1 MRFLL
6 DENAPLRLIGHLRSL
21 GHDVRSIAQD
31 YQTALDDR
39 VVLQIARRERR
50 ILITGDRDFGELI
63 FRQHLPHAGVL
74 YFRLR
79 NTQLPTWIARL
90 EVVLRDYADQLHLYV
105 VVTEGDVR
113 LRTPGGERAR

>member
-6 DENAPLRLIGHLRSL
+6 DENAPLRLTGHLRSL

-39 VVLQIARRERR
+39 VVLQIACRERR
-50 ILITGDRDFGELI
+50 ILITGDRDFGGLI
-63 FRQHLPHAGVL
+63 IRQHLPHAGVL

-79 NTQLPTWIARL
+79 STQLPTWIARL
-90 EVVLRDYADQLHLYV
+90 EVVLRDYADRLHLYV